1 MAVAT
6 ERVQAR
12 PRADRS
18 AAARIGGLV
27 SKGPIHVFLILIAL
41 FWITPTFSLLVSS
54 FRTAAAYSE
63 SGWWTVFSRPTQMTL
78 QPYKDLLANEQ
89 LLTALFNTVRIA
101 VPASLAV
108 VVIAALAA
116 YAFAWIPFKGRDV
129 SFIVVVG
136 LLVVPLQMALIPA
149 ARLFGVI
156 ELFGTVWAAILFHI
170 AFGLP
175 FAVFLLRNFF
185 IGIPGDLLEAARIDG
200 ASEMQIFRR
209 IMLPLGM
216 PAIAALLIFQFIWTW
231 NDLLVALVF
240 APGEAAPLNVYIRSQ
255 MRQYGTSI
263 DIIAPGAFISM
274 LVPVAIFFI
283 FQRFFVQGIL
293 AGSIK

>member
-1 MAVAT
+1 M
-6 ERVQAR
+6 
-12 PRADRS
+12 
-18 AAARIGGLV
+18 
-27 SKGPIHVFLILIAL
+27 
-41 FWITPTFSLLVSS
+41 
-54 FRTAAAYSE
+54 
-63 SGWWTVFSRPTQMTL
+63 
-78 QPYKDLLANEQ
+78 
-89 LLTALFNTVRIA
+89 
-101 VPASLAV
+101 
-108 VVIAALAA
+108 
-116 YAFAWIPFKGRDV
+116 
-129 SFIVVVG
+129 
-136 LLVVPLQMALIPA
+136 
-149 ARLFGVI
+149 
-156 ELFGTVWAAILFHI
+156 WAAILFHI

-175 FAVFLLRNFF
+175 FAIFLLRNFF

-216 PAIAALLIFQFIWTW
+216 PAIAALAIFQFIWTW

-274 LVPVAIFFI
+274 IVPVAIFFI